1 MTKGRMRQDTVP
13 INLPGFTETP
23 VHSLRPD
30 AEPLPAWLR
39 DFTPGGGFDRQEFLS
54 SRTVYYPGSGS
65 DGQPLRLFAQPAAA
79 HCFIYVDCGLE
90 RQTIEQ
96 ELADHPFAGY
106 ECLAR
111 IAVSERE
118 LVPNGWVR
126 HAQVAVGAP
135 CIEPFCFLEVLQRDR
150 DHGEDHGPDRIAVL
164 FLGADGFA
172 TFDALYGQGQPG
184 VLRPFAVVV
193 QDHGFGGAR
202 ARFGA
207 GGPLERFAHNAG
219 MQPEFLLVA
228 ANSVAWADYV
238 AVPGVQ
244 STAGGM
250 HAHQRRLFS
259 RAADTT
265 LRA

>member
-1 MTKGRMRQDTVP
+1 MRQDTVP

-23 VHSLRPD
+23 VQYLRQYT
-30 AEPLPAWLR
+30 EPLPAWLR
-39 DFTPGGGFDRQEFLS
+39 DFTPGSDYDREKFLS

-90 RQTIEQ
+90 RQTIVQ
-96 ELADHPFAGY
+96 ELAGSPFAGY

-118 LVPNGWVR
+118 LVPNGCRR
-126 HAQVAVGAP
+126 HACLYVGTP
-135 CIEPFCFLEVLQRDR
+135 VEPFCFLEVLQRDR
-150 DHGEDHGPDRIAVL
+150 DHGEDHGPERIAVL
-164 FLGADGFA
+164 FLGTDGFA

-193 QDHGFGGAR
+193 QDHGFGGAT
-202 ARFGA
+202 ARFDA

-228 ANSVAWADYV
+228 ASSVAWSVYV
-238 AVPGVQ
+238 AVFGVQ
-244 STAGGM
+244 WTPGGM
-250 HAHQRRLFS
+250 HADRRRLFS
-259 RAADTT
+259 RPANTT
-265 LRA
+265 VRT